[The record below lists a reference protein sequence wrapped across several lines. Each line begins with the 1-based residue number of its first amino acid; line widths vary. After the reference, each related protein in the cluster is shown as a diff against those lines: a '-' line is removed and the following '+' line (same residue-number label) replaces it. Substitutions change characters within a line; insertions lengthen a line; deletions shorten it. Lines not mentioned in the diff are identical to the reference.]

1 VLRTAVN
8 ECLDPMKEA
17 TSNDVAFL
25 VSETPHW
32 EAIGGGVLRGYGYV
46 QPEREIVALDSVNE
60 QF

>member
-1 VLRTAVN
+1 
-8 ECLDPMKEA
+8 
-17 TSNDVAFL
+17 VAFL